1 MFIFYCLYI
10 YLFFNLLFIFISD
23 EEEDYE
29 EMLQKGLL
37 EKNEKD
43 RKTRMRGGY
52 ASDSGEKEM
61 NSEKKRRKMM

>member
-1 MFIFYCLYI
+1 MV
-10 YLFFNLLFIFISD
+10 D

-43 RKTRMRGGY
+43 RRTKLRGGY
-52 ASDSGEKEM
+52 GTDSGTK
-61 NSEKKRRKMM
+61 